1 MPQFLPR
8 KNEDQLLHKIIRKRF
23 QYPNSILIIENLVTI
38 NGMVTNSL
46 WPSSL
51 GTWVFCF
58 CLFFRGSIA
67 LHQPHM
73 EPSVVLRDDVSS
85 QRSNFSGE
93 KSITFIY
100 ISEAWLDSLIGWT
113 AGPALSSLGSGPL
126 CSFLMEMRSERWG
139 GGCSTVSP
147 AQGTLSKVQDLR
159 PCPLELLPQSQNY
172 YSACNICSQ
181 LFQAKAS
188 SSALDALKQMKR

>member
-1 MPQFLPR
+1 MKISCFT
-8 KNEDQLLHKIIRKRF
+8 KIIRKRF
-23 QYPNSILIIENLVTI
+23 QYPNSILIIKDLVTI
-38 NGMVTNSL
+38 NGMVTNSP

-58 CLFFRGSIA
+58 CLFFKGSIA
-67 LHQPHM
+67 LHQPHR

-85 QRSNFSGE
+85 QRSNFSGG
-93 KSITFIY
+93 KKYHLHLYIWSIVGQG
-100 ISEAWLDSLIGWT
+100 LLIGWT

-126 CSFLMEMRSERWG
+126 CSFLMEMRSEQWG

-147 AQGTLSKVQDLR
+147 TQGTLGKVQDLR
-159 PCPLELLPQSQNY
+159 PCPMELLPQSQNY
-172 YSACNICSQ
+172 YSTCNICSQ

>member
-23 QYPNSILIIENLVTI
+23 QYPNSILIIKDLVTI
-38 NGMVTNSL
+38 NGMVTNSP

-67 LHQPHM
+67 LHQPHR

-85 QRSNFSGE
+85 QRSNFSGG
-93 KSITFIY
+93 KKYHLHLY
-100 ISEAWLDSLIGWT
+100 IWSMVGQGLLIGWT
-113 AGPALSSLGSGPL
+113 AGPALSTLGSGPL
-126 CSFLMEMRSERWG
+126 CSFLMEMRSEQWG
-139 GGCSTVSP
+139 GGAVQYPQRRELSVKCKTWDP
-147 AQGTLSKVQDLR
+147 ALWSSFPKARTTTQPATSVLSSFKLKLQVQH
-159 PCPLELLPQSQNY
+159 
-172 YSACNICSQ
+172 
-181 LFQAKAS
+181 
-188 SSALDALKQMKR
+188 